1 MERNEMLKMLH
12 EQRTAAKLVVLSSE
26 MAIECTYVSKQGFKY
41 EWIAIDQWPASTI
54 IFTSKDIFQKI
65 IKRIGEQSLKLE
77 DIQGTVLWTIYT
89 DLFEKTGD
97 VNVIFSELAN
107 IEYPEDGK
115 VYLLRTSEGAR
126 FFSKYDVFEARF
138 FEEFVADC
146 TLWDTL
152 SDNELELFCI
162 RGTNYLLK
170 PVHWI
175 TYGGSVWMQATRT
188 ARIPAS
194 GTAQICSARYSC
206 SFERS

>member
-152 SDNELELFCI
+152 SDNELEEWIDRI
-162 RGTNYLLK
+162 RSEFDG
-170 PVHWI
+170 
-175 TYGGSVWMQATRT
+175 
-188 ARIPAS
+188 IP
-194 GTAQICSARYSC
+194 CSEY
-206 SFERS
+206 EE